1 MSQAPDMTQPNQQT
15 KWATYILALSG
26 GLWIAQALCIAIV
39 LAGFLDGALRVG
51 PIAIFVGLALLRA
64 LIGYWAEGVI
74 YRAALTHVAALRR
87 DIITT
92 ESRRDKGAIG
102 SASVMALA
110 TGKLDLLLPYF
121 TRYKTARLRVMVV
134 PLAILVVAFFV
145 SWAAGVILLISGPL
159 IPVFMALVGMAAK
172 QASADQLKEMGS
184 LNDMLSERIS
194 ALVDIRLL
202 NATPHVV
209 QGFEAQADTLRGRT
223 MAVLRIAFLSST
235 VLELFAAIGVA
246 MMAVYVGFSLLGL
259 VGFGTWGTPI
269 TVVQGVFLLLLAPE
283 FYQPL
288 RDLAAA
294 WHDKA
299 AADAVV
305 DEVEEWRNAPR
316 PEMIGAGR
324 GHPPLPGPAVIDMR
338 NVTYR
343 GVVLPDMRVRAGSS
357 VALVGASGAGKT
369 TLLRLLAGL
378 DAPDTGQ
385 ITVAGVGLSE
395 QTADGWRARI
405 GWIPQHTWFMNASL
419 RQNITFGRDIHPEQ
433 LAQAVSQ
440 SAMQDVIAG
449 QERGL
454 LTRMGETGAGLSG
467 GEGRR
472 LMMARAIS
480 AGADVILADEPT
492 ADLDGATAAQ
502 IARGLKELQK
512 NGATLVV
519 ATHDATLA
527 AQMDQVINVG
537 QNA

>member
-1 MSQAPDMTQPNQQT
+1 
-15 KWATYILALSG
+15 
-26 GLWIAQALCIAIV
+26 
-39 LAGFLDGALRVG
+39 
-51 PIAIFVGLALLRA
+51 
-64 LIGYWAEGVI
+64 
-74 YRAALTHVAALRR
+74 
-87 DIITT
+87 
-92 ESRRDKGAIG
+92 
-102 SASVMALA
+102 
-110 TGKLDLLLPYF
+110 
-121 TRYKTARLRVMVV
+121 
-134 PLAILVVAFFV
+134 
-145 SWAAGVILLISGPL
+145 
-159 IPVFMALVGMAAK
+159 
-172 QASADQLKEMGS
+172 
-184 LNDMLSERIS
+184 
-194 ALVDIRLL
+194 
-202 NATPHVV
+202 
-209 QGFEAQADTLRGRT
+209 

-259 VGFGTWGTPI
+259 VGFGTWGAPI

-316 PEMIGAGR
+316 PEMIGTGR

-502 IARGLKELQK
+502 IARGLKDLQN